1 MPARNVR
8 SREERRKLPQWY
20 RAFSAALTV
29 LAVAAVCFCGVLA
42 LIARMSDA
50 GDPVLGNIILTVR
63 SGSMAPA
70 IETGDVLLFDAYDGG
85 AEEGDIVVFRAPSGA
100 YEGELITHRI
110 VRAETVDGE
119 KVYFTKGDAAASE
132 DAWTLGDGDIV
143 GVYRKKL
150 PLIADVAGHMRTAG
164 GRMLVIGLPILL
176 LAAVFIADFA
186 LSEKLLQRAEE
197 RDANGER
204 EEERQH

>member
-50 GDPVLGNIILTVR
+50 GDPVFGNIILTVR

-197 RDANGER
+197 RDAKGER

>member
-1 MPARNVR
+1 MSARNVR

-50 GDPVLGNIILTVR
+50 GDPVFGNIILTVR
-63 SGSMAPA
+63 S
-70 IETGDVLLFDAYDGG
+70 FDAYDGG

-197 RDANGER
+197 RDAKGER

>member
-1 MPARNVR
+1 MSARNVR
-8 SREERRKLPQWY
+8 SREERRKLPPWY
-20 RAFSAALTV
+20 RAFSAALTA

-42 LIARMSDA
+42 LVARMSDA
-50 GDPVLGNIILTVR
+50 GDPVFGNIILTVR

-70 IETGDVLLFDAYDGG
+70 IETGDVLLFDAYDGEG
-85 AEEGDIVVFRAPSGA
+85 AEEGEIVVFRAPSGA

-119 KVYFTKGDAAASE
+119 RVYFTKGDAASNE

-186 LSEKLLQRAEE
+186 VSEKLLKRAE
-197 RDANGER
+197 ER
-204 EEERQH
+204 EEER

>member
-1 MPARNVR
+1 MSARNVR
-8 SREERRKLPQWY
+8 SREERRKLPSWY

-42 LIARMSDA
+42 LVARMSDA
-50 GDPVLGNIILTVR
+50 GDPVFGNIILTVR

-70 IETGDVLLFDAYDGG
+70 IETGDVLLFDAYDGEG
-85 AEEGDIVVFRAPSGA
+85 AEEGEIVVFRAPSGA

-119 KVYFTKGDAAASE
+119 RVYFTKGDAASNE

-186 LSEKLLQRAEE
+186 VSEKLLQRAEE
-197 RDANGER
+197 REDAR
-204 EEERQH
+204 

>member
-42 LIARMSDA
+42 LVARMSDA
-50 GDPVLGNIILTVR
+50 GDPVFGNIVLTVR

-70 IETGDVLLFDAYDGG
+70 IETGDVLLFDAYDGEG
-85 AEEGDIVVFRAPSGA
+85 AEEGEIVVFRAPSGA

-186 LSEKLLQRAEE
+186 VSDRLLRKAEE
-197 RDANGER
+197 RKAHPEDG
-204 EEERQH
+204 RQH

>member
-85 AEEGDIVVFRAPSGA
+85 AEERDIVVFRAPSGA

-110 VRAETVDGE
+110 VRAKTVDGE

-197 RDANGER
+197 RDAKGER

>member
-197 RDANGER
+197 RKAHPEDG
-204 EEERQH
+204 RQH